1 MALLNFHYLRYFWT
15 VAREG
20 GLRKAAE
27 RLHVSQPTISAQVKA
42 LEEQLGEKLT
52 RRAGRGL
59 ALTDAGRRV
68 FDYAE
73 EIFAL
78 GDDLVQAVGRPDGT
92 RPLRVAHRGHRLAAQ
107 AGQPRAHAPAL
118 PARRTPVQ
126 VVVSEASAADLL
138 VQLAAHRLDLVLADE
153 PAPSSLDLRAFNHP
167 LGRLRRVVLR
177 AAGAGRAPAPPL
189 SALARRRADAAAH
202 ASAPRCAARSTTG
215 SSARELRPRVV
226 AEYDDGA
233 LMKIA
238 AADGLGVLP
247 IPTVAEREAVERYGL
262 VRARP
267 RDRGLPPGVLRHQRR
282 APAHAPGRGGDHV
295 GGAGVAVRGVRSA
308 PQQVAPQSSPLTA
321 PPAPL
326 QVPCKSSHWTP
337 RLR

>member
-1 MALLNFHYLRYFWT
+1 MGPLNFHYLRYFWA

-20 GLRKAAE
+20 GLRKAAD

-52 RRAGRGL
+52 RRSGRGL

-78 GDDLVQAVGRPDGT
+78 GDELVHSVGLTDTT
-92 RPLRVAHRGHRLAAQ
+92 RPLRVAIGVTDSLPKLIGHALMRPLFRLGQ
-107 AGQPRAHAPAL
+107 AVR
-118 PARRTPVQ
+118 
-126 VVVSEASAADLL
+126 VVVSEASAAELL

-153 PAPSSLDLRAFNHP
+153 PAPSSLNLRAFNHP
-167 LGRLRRVVLR
+167 LGECGAAFCATPALAIPLRRRFPRSLED
-177 AAGAGRAPAPPL
+177 APMLLPTHGTAM
-189 SALARRRADAAAH
+189 RRSLDHWFQQRD
-202 ASAPRCAARSTTG
+202 
-215 SSARELRPRVV
+215 LRPRVV

-247 IPTVAEREAVERYGL
+247 IPTVAEREAIERYGL
-262 VRARP
+262 ARIGRAEECRQEFFAISAEQTLTHPAVVAITSAARESLFGSARQVPRKLVRASTRP
-267 RDRGLPPGVLRHQRR
+267 RDSPRGRT
-282 APAHAPGRGGDHV
+282 PA
-295 GGAGVAVRGVRSA
+295 
-308 PQQVAPQSSPLTA
+308 
-321 PPAPL
+321 
-326 QVPCKSSHWTP
+326 
-337 RLR
+337 